1 MNTIGIDH
9 NLDRTRIK
17 KLLTIGLIAS
27 ILTGIGDFLLGY
39 GESTAG
45 NTLATSVMASAPNL
59 TDGQMIAGSLLGFF
73 GIFLEGLACFAS
85 TD

>member
-17 KLLTIGLIAS
+17 KLLTIGLFSAV
-27 ILTGIGDFLLGY
+27 LTGIGDFLLGY

-45 NTLATSVMASAPNL
+45 RSIATSVMASAPNL
-59 TDGQMIAGSLLGFF
+59 TGR
-73 GIFLEGLACFAS
+73 
-85 TD
+85 